1 MWRNFSFPCMT
12 IVGKLTIS
20 PYVVKFLEII
30 RNFGKFWEILPQFT
44 RFHVEKHWPKSTFV
58 EKKGSI
64 LSQDTFV
71 PSCFISVGIFWI
83 LAQNFFSKVMI
94 YLRKDPPLPNL
105 DLQPASTTELV
116 MHLQSAWNAPVM
128 RLQSTLS
135 SPGVSKQQTFY
146 CLVNCFSIL
155 VSLPRSATVI
165 LGHCCFSYPSRIF
178 E

>member
-1 MWRNFSFPCMT
+1 MDSD
-12 IVGKLTIS
+12 
-20 PYVVKFLEII
+20 Y
-30 RNFGKFWEILPQFT
+30 Q
-44 RFHVEKHWPKSTFV
+44 
-58 EKKGSI
+58 GSS
-64 LSQDTFV
+64 LSQETFV

-83 LAQNFFSKVMI
+83 SAQNFFSMVMI

-116 MHLQSAWNAPVM
+116 MHLQSAWNAPGV

-135 SPGVSKQQTFY
+135 SPGVSKQHIFY

-178 E
+178 EWCSFGIRFSNWTKVCGSQSRACDRLTLAVESNSSPFVKNQNID